1 MRRPVTLIVLQLLS
15 VLPLTGLYRI
25 AGLLAFF
32 VGNSANQISRKTREN
47 LQLCFAELDS
57 KAQKQ
62 LYRESIRH
70 NCYTLT
76 ELAAVWFWPA
86 EKTLAEIRCA
96 EICPEFYQSTRARIL
111 LCPHLGSWEVLA
123 QWLGQKS
130 QAMML
135 YKQRENEALDS
146 FIIEARARTGG
157 QPVAID
163 KGGLR
168 QLLVGLKKGGTAMI
182 LPDQR
187 PGKGKA
193 RIASHFFGH
202 AAPTTTLIQNLCAK
216 IECDVFIA
224 VAFRS
229 QPPGKFDLQ
238 ISLLDEQLLG
248 DDGLTSAGYMN
259 EQFEQLIKKHPSQYQ
274 WGYRRFDKPTYRNAV
289 N

>member
-1 MRRPVTLIVLQLLS
+1 M
-15 VLPLTGLYRI
+15 LPLTGLYRL

-32 VGNSANQISRKTREN
+32 VGNSANQISRKTRAN
-47 LQLCFAELDS
+47 IKLCFSELDS

-70 NCYTLT
+70 SCYSLT
-76 ELAAVWFWPA
+76 ELAALWYWPA
-86 EKTLAEIRCA
+86 EKILPCIRS
-96 EICPEFYQSTRARIL
+96 ETICPEFHQSTRARIL
-111 LCPHLGSWEVLA
+111 LCPHLGSWEALA
-123 QWLGQKS
+123 LWLGQKS

-135 YKQRENEALDS
+135 YKQRENEALDR

-157 QPVAID
+157 QPVSID

-168 QLLVGLKKGGTAMI
+168 QLLLGLKKGGTAMI

-193 RIASHFFGH
+193 RIDSHFFGH

-229 QPPGKFDLQ
+229 QPPGQFDLQ

-248 DDGLTSAGYMN
+248 DDDQTSAEYMN
-259 EQFEQLIKKHPSQYQ
+259 EQFEQLIKIEPCQYQ
-274 WGYRRFDKPTYRNAV
+274 WGYRRFDKPTYHKTV
-289 N
+289 K